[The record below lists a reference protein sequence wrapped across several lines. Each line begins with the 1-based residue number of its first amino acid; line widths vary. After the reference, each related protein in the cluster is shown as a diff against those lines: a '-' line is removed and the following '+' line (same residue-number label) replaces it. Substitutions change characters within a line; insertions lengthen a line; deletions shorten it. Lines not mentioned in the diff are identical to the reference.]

1 MLKCVE
7 VLLYSKIQKQ
17 CYRNGSTC
25 SRIPKLATE
34 SSQPESDT
42 PEVVGSSSD
51 EVVPVPTQRP
61 NFFETLLPSEP
72 PVKLSTSSSSTMTSR
87 EEPFKPGSQRL
98 QFSRL
103 SHIFSQRKNPAS
115 ASALTGKG
123 DPSCSALAND
133 PDPLTLKIVQG
144 YSLSLSITHEVKNWA
159 QKLHASS

>member
-1 MLKCVE
+1 MRRFYCIRRYKN
-7 VLLYSKIQKQ
+7 S

-61 NFFETLLPSEP
+61 NFFESLLPSEP

-123 DPSCSALAND
+123 DPSCSVLAND

-144 YSLSLSITHEVKNWA
+144 YSLSLSITLEFKNWA